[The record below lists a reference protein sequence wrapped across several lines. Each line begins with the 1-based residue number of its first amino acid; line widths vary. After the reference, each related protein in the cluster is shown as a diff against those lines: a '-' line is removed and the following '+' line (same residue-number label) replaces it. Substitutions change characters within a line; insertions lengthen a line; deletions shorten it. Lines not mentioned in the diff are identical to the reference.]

1 MSKFKVFTPTNGC
14 ERLVTLQLSPVYE
27 TGEIT
32 FSPLRI
38 IFIERISIVIRS
50 KELLLHMAGEI
61 GVPGGARSLDP
72 VLKRHVL
79 YQLSYGHRKR

>member
-38 IFIERISIVIRS
+38 IFIERIFIVIRS

-61 GVPGGARSLDP
+61 GVPSEIRTPDSH
-72 VLKRHVL
+72 LKRMVFFL
-79 YQLSYGHRKR
+79 LN

>member
-14 ERLVTLQLSPVYE
+14 GRLVTLQLSPVYE

-38 IFIERISIVIRS
+38 IFIERIFIIIRS
-50 KELLLHMAGEI
+50 KELLLHMAGEQY
-61 GVPGGARSLDP
+61 GGWDSNPKTTTFEVVGYAFRLP
-72 VLKRHVL
+72 PHNK
-79 YQLSYGHRKR
+79 